1 MTPHPRAGP
10 GQDESLVIIFNRRA
24 LAARALR
31 RVGLEQALR
40 ERSLTYHIVE
50 ADSGTE
56 AAAASKRA
64 ARSGYLVVAAG
75 GDGTARAVGNGI
87 LESGRSEAVM
97 AHLPLGT
104 GNDLAR
110 ALGRVGFG
118 LEQAL
123 DALIEMNV
131 RSIDVLQVNGG
142 ECCLNSMGVG
152 FDAAVAQRR
161 LDQQVKLPSYF
172 PDAIRTML
180 HYRPQRYRV
189 SWPDGELEGPA
200 LMAAA
205 MNGNC
210 EGGGVRLAPKANIAD
225 GLVDIYWIDPIS
237 FWQFARYVWAVRWGR
252 HGRLKVVRHW
262 TTSRLTIE
270 SPTRLQYHLDGEYRE
285 MTGGGKLEIA
295 VLPRRLRVVI

>member
-1 MTPHPRAGP
+1 MTARPRTGP
-10 GQDESLVIIFNRRA
+10 GDSAALVIIFNRRA

-31 RVGLEQALR
+31 RAGLEQALR

-50 ADSGTE
+50 AVSATE
-56 AAAASKRA
+56 AQAAAARA

-87 LESGRSEAVM
+87 LDSGRADAVM

-110 ALGRVGFG
+110 ALGRVGYG

-123 DALIEMNV
+123 DAIVEMKI
-131 RSIDVLQVNGG
+131 RPIDVVQVNGG
-142 ECCLNSMGVG
+142 EYALNSLGIG
-152 FDAAVAQRR
+152 FDAAVAKRR
-161 LDQQVKLPSYF
+161 LDQQLRLPSYF

-180 HYRPQRYRV
+180 SYEPQRYRV
-189 SWPDGELEGPA
+189 SWPEGELEGPA
-200 LMAAA
+200 LMIAA

-210 EGGGVRLAPKANIAD
+210 EGGGVRLAPEARIAD
-225 GLVDIYWIDPIS
+225 GLADIFLIDPIS

-252 HGRLKVVRHW
+252 HANLKMVHYW
-262 TTSRLTIE
+262 KTPRLTVE
-270 SPTRLQYHLDGEYRE
+270 SSSHLQYHLDGEYRE
-285 MTGGGKLEIA
+285 MSGGGKLEIV
-295 VLPRRLRVVI
+295 VLEKRLRLVI